1 MKKQQRLKIALAFM
15 EELEK
20 EGNCADVCPAHTC
33 GKIFGRFEYTH
44 LSTIRDNFCHYLFP
58 ELKRE
63 SKIEFCGPCPCME
76 ATDRKFRIHLLN
88 LTKAEIIDK
97 VRLLIKKGGLR

>member
-20 EGNCADVCPAHTC
+20 KDDCAGVCP
-33 GKIFGRFEYTH
+33 TH
-44 LSTIRDNFCHYLFP
+44 AYRRSRGEFKFTKLNIIRDNFCHYLFP
-58 ELKRE
+58 ELKKH
-63 SKIEFCGPCPCME
+63 SDIYVCGPCPCMQ
-76 ATDRKFRIHLLN
+76 ATDGKFSRHLLN

-97 VRLLIKKGGLR
+97 VCLLIEKGGLR